1 MHEAPPFAT
10 DPSKFAPP
18 MFGLPSP
25 TEQVNAVAITFHQ
38 KNWRPAVVEDGEK
51 GIIVEDVDKCAWPI
65 DDRCAWPIGAF
76 MGHKRMP
83 MIIIEEQGIPRAG

>member
-18 MFGLPSP
+18 MFALPSP
-25 TEQVNAVAITFHQ
+25 TEQVNAVVITFHQ
-38 KNWRPAVVEDGEK
+38 KNWRPAVVEDDEK
-51 GIIVEDVDKCAWPI
+51 RIIVEDVDK
-65 DDRCAWPIGAF
+65 CAWPIGAF